1 MFLQQIRAVILMQAY
16 WRNVKARPLF
26 MLLPP
31 VLTFCVLCSMS
42 VMGVV
47 MGADKFEA
55 DTRSRAESAALDWVG
70 ELLAHASACSGCCL
84 RTNSRLRVPLN

>member
-1 MFLQQIRAVILMQAY
+1 LPSFALFLQAY
-16 WRNVKARPLF
+16 WRNVNARPLF

-31 VLTFCVLCSMS
+31 VLTFCVLCSLS

-55 DTRSRAESAALDWVG
+55 DTRSRAESAALDWVR
-70 ELLAHASACSGCCL
+70 E
-84 RTNSRLRVPLN
+84 T